1 MSKTTHGCALAPGE
15 WSHRAQHGVPAC
27 QQLTGTPLHGAQSP
41 VASSLS
47 LLEMAPWAGQGWA
60 SCGLTTT
67 EKHILE
73 ALD

>member
-1 MSKTTHGCALAPGE
+1 MAVLLPLGSGPTELRCPCLSA
-15 WSHRAQHGVPAC
+15 V
-27 QQLTGTPLHGAQSP
+27 TGTPLRGAQSP